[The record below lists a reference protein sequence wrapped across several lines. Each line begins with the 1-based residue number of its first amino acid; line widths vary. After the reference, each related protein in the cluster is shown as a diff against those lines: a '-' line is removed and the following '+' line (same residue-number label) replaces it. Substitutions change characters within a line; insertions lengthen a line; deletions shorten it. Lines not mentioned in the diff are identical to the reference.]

1 MESERVVSSSFLF
14 KEVYSSQVRRALTPQ
29 DPRCTFIVA
38 MSPSLHLFKS
48 ENAMVHAHKQ
58 KSIGLLMHLIS
69 ISSVVHY

>member
-14 KEVYSSQVRRALTPQ
+14 KEVYSSQVRRALTPH
-29 DPRCTFIVA
+29 PRCTFIVA

-48 ENAMVHAHKQ
+48 EDAMVHAHKQ